1 MICHPHP
8 ALQFPTTSMTTGR
21 EPPLITRLVG
31 FLQLVSAAG
40 GGGGGSWA
48 AARRAKEITRHD
60 TTCIWDIVLGH
71 QHDVFPMG
79 VMRVEAN
86 RRKAVRL
93 GSPRQGVHLRIESK
107 TPSGDGVEL
116 FEFRATGREVASA
129 RSRSSDLIANC
140 LLASPGATSF
150 TTAVCHADD
159 DARFGGGKSAPFEG
173 NF

>member
-1 MICHPHP
+1 
-8 ALQFPTTSMTTGR
+8 MTTGR

-86 RRKAVRL
+86 RRKANKRAKLKKVTTERPPL
-93 GSPRQGVHLRIESK
+93 ALPLMAHNLYKHNAVH
-107 TPSGDGVEL
+107 P
-116 FEFRATGREVASA
+116 
-129 RSRSSDLIANC
+129 
-140 LLASPGATSF
+140 
-150 TTAVCHADD
+150 
-159 DARFGGGKSAPFEG
+159 
-173 NF
+173 